1 MSRVRALF
9 VGVIGAL
16 AFVASAHAADPAG
29 SWRRPPTPPPE
40 SEPEPETPTPQYK
53 ELLSG
58 WYLRGDAGY
67 RWNGGGPSAANIK
80 SERYSSSFDGSVGF
94 GYKYRW
100 FRADVIYDRAG
111 PSRVRAT
118 TTVATGQPQYSAK
131 IDAQTVLVNG
141 YVDFGT
147 WGGFTPYVGAGVGAA
162 RLKSVNYTD
171 TTDQPPADPNV
182 MGQGTHQNFAWAAMA
197 GVAYQVAPSWL
208 IDVGYRYISLG
219 NVPSSGGAGT
229 QTNAV
234 VFKGQHTNEARIG
247 VRYLFD

>member
-1 MSRVRALF
+1 MTRVRALIAGF
-9 VGVIGAL
+9 MGAF

-29 SWRRPPTPPPE
+29 SWRRPPME
-40 SEPEPETPTPQYK
+40 SDYEKPAPQYK

-58 WYLRGDAGY
+58 WYLRGDIGY
-67 RWNGGGPSAANIK
+67 RWNSGGPSASNVT
-80 SERYSSSFDGSVGF
+80 SERYSSSYDGTVGF
-94 GYKYRW
+94 GYKYQW
-100 FRADVIYDRAG
+100 FRADVTYDRAG
-111 PSRVRAT
+111 PTRVRAT

-147 WGGFTPYVGAGVGAA
+147 WGGFTPYVGGGVGAA
-162 RLKSVNYTD
+162 RLKSVNYVD
-171 TTDQPPADPNV
+171 TTDPLPSSHGV

-197 GVAYQVAPSWL
+197 GVAYQVAPNWL
-208 IDVGYRYISLG
+208 IDVGFRHLALG

-234 VFKGQHTNEARIG
+234 VFKNQSTNEARIG